1 MRRILIGTAIAIP
14 VLTVLVIAGTFA
26 YDEWIND
33 EQVGRNVSAAGVEL
47 SGMSQEEATAAVA
60 EYEAQLAAEPA
71 TFSVDGD
78 QVTLAGAM
86 VGLEIDED
94 TVAAA
99 AHAARRQ
106 SGLLTDFTG
115 WVRSWWTP
123 VDLTVTVTM
132 DESQLEAI
140 LDEWDRNV
148 IDEPAYE
155 GAVVVVNGV
164 PGPEYPQPGQMID
177 RPQAIPLILTSLES
191 RPRELVILPLTDL
204 TPVIND
210 ADVDAAVEVATE
222 LVSGPVVLSLEG
234 FEGKLVFP
242 PATLAA
248 ALTSEPVVHSPAEL
262 VVSLDAEA
270 LLEGTE
276 GRFDEFMTEP
286 VDATF
291 IFDEETKEF
300 TTVASQSA
308 IVVDVDALAEAVETA
323 ALGIGRGRIPTMVG
337 DEAAFTTEM
346 AEAMGPITEVSTFTT
361 FHPCCAN
368 RVINIQKLADE
379 IDGAI
384 VMPGETFSVN
394 DRAGQRTLAEGYVRA
409 GAIIQ
414 GAVECCDNPANIGGG
429 TSQFGTT
436 FYNAVFFSCYEDVEH
451 QPHSLYFPRY
461 PFVREAT
468 MGFPKPDV
476 IFRND
481 SDTIVYID
489 TSYTGGSIT
498 VTFYGN
504 NGGRECIAE
513 RNGNTVTRIMTHPD
527 GSVTRQEWT
536 WFYRKPK
543 PPTTTTTEPP
553 DTTTTTVPEPPPD
566 PDPPPDTTTTTST
579 TIAEPPP
586 DT

>member
-14 VLTVLVIAGTFA
+14 VLAVLVIAGMFA

-33 EQVGRNVSAAGVEL
+33 EQVGRNVSAAGVDL
-47 SGMSQEEATAAVA
+47 SGMSQDEATAAVA
-60 EYEAQLAAEPA
+60 VYEAELAAEPT
-71 TFSVDGD
+71 TFSVDGE
-78 QVTLAGAM
+78 QVTLTGAM

-94 TVAAA
+94 AVAAA

-106 SGLLTDFTG
+106 GGLLTDFTG

-132 DESQLEAI
+132 DESQLEEI

-155 GAVVVVNGV
+155 GAVVIVDGV

-191 RPRELVILPLTDL
+191 QPRQLVILPLTDL
-204 TPVIND
+204 IPVIND

-222 LVSGPVVLSLEG
+222 LVGGPVVLTLGG
-234 FEGKLVFP
+234 FEGQLVFV

-262 VVSLDAEA
+262 VVSLDPEV
-270 LLEGTE
+270 LLEGME
-276 GRFDEFMTEP
+276 DRFDEFTTAP

-300 TTVASQSA
+300 TIVASQAS
-308 IVVDVDALAEAVETA
+308 IVVDVDALAAVVETA
-323 ALGIGRGRIPTMVG
+323 ALGPGRARIPTAVG

-379 IDGAI
+379 IDNAI

-414 GAVECCDNPANIGGG
+414 GAVECCDDPANIGGG
-429 TSQFGTT
+429 TSQFATT
-436 FYNAVFFSCYEDVEH
+436 FYNAVFFGCYVDVEH

-476 IFRND
+476 IFLND

-504 NGGRECIAE
+504 NGGRECTAE

-527 GSVTRQEWT
+527 GSVTTQEWT
-536 WFYRKPK
+536 WFYRTPK

-553 DTTTTTVPEPPPD
+553 DTTTTTSE
-566 PDPPPDTTTTTST
+566 PPPDTTTTTS
-579 TIAEPPP
+579 EPPP
-586 DT
+586 DTTTTTTEAPDT